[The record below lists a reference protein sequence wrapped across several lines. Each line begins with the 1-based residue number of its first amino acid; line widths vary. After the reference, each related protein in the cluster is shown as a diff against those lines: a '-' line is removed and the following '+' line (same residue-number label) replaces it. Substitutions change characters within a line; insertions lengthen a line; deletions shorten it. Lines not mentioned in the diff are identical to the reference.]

1 MSQGTYSETCLRK
14 RASLIA
20 TTLRSRPLEYKA
32 ELVQEF
38 TERIIPQFANGKL
51 RTIVDSTFTMDQ
63 IQLAHERMES
73 NENIGK
79 IIIQITTSEEDENA
93 AKKQKSEL

>member
-1 MSQGTYSETCLRK
+1 M
-14 RASLIA
+14 
-20 TTLRSRPLEYKA
+20 
-32 ELVQEF
+32 QEF